1 MNNHILTSLSI
12 ITSFHNKNKSVLDAF
27 LPIVEYGIATLESNK
42 QTGHYDVDT
51 LKDEIFNNTGVKI
64 NRISLIS
71 LLKRFEK
78 NKEIALMDNNNYY
91 RIENKTNQAQYLEAI
106 NKHNRSIQNLILKY
120 KEFNDDKRKEDE
132 IIEWIY
138 TFVTE
143 YSKYILVQ
151 KGDVRF
157 SDMNFMQY
165 KPLVDFL
172 IKVNESDN
180 EAIQT
185 FINIYYGFSLCEIL
199 NNNQLEIQQLK
210 INDITIYLDSN
221 FLLRLMDLQEEHAC
235 EETKELYDILHKHN
249 ARLRIFKETI
259 EEIKQVISYYYNY
272 YKTNNQIYNSLL
284 DTPEYISGVLGAFY
298 RRKLTFFQIEDIIDE
313 VEDQIEQFGISV
325 DALSRYKTNV
335 SEDELNALYTAKYG
349 ETSKEEQSNYRSKK
363 CKNYLA
369 IREVIQYRRS
379 SEKAVA
385 SCLGKSKF
393 VFLTCDKKL
402 CQYSRSKDTTN
413 KYPLIVSQELLA
425 NDLMLFDPQ
434 NFSSIAIRLMAS
446 VYTESQYLD
455 VHILDDLSKTIVAVS
470 KENPENADYIIN
482 ATRNSMN
489 FEKINEIFKDNIAD
503 NKLQLIELSQKSKE
517 KEAREEAD
525 RKNLLADNQ
534 AQQNT
539 IEEQRKD
546 ISKLQSELNQSK
558 LRTLEAEEMRK
569 QDATS
574 YFVADMNN
582 YIKRK
587 NVTWA
592 ILTVLFTLVLVA
604 TGTLTLFWDV
614 LVCWA
619 KIVLSVTQYLLS
631 VTSIL
636 TRIFNLKMKWFRRC
650 IIKKVTQ
657 LLRKYNITME
667 DVTNYNENKLN
678 LNISKLLLQE
688 GLVDKTI

>member
-1 MNNHILTSLSI
+1 
-12 ITSFHNKNKSVLDAF
+12 
-27 LPIVEYGIATLESNK
+27 
-42 QTGHYDVDT
+42 
-51 LKDEIFNNTGVKI
+51 
-64 NRISLIS
+64 
-71 LLKRFEK
+71 
-78 NKEIALMDNNNYY
+78 
-91 RIENKTNQAQYLEAI
+91 
-106 NKHNRSIQNLILKY
+106 
-120 KEFNDDKRKEDE
+120 
-132 IIEWIY
+132 
-138 TFVTE
+138 
-143 YSKYILVQ
+143 
-151 KGDVRF
+151 
-157 SDMNFMQY
+157 
-165 KPLVDFL
+165 
-172 IKVNESDN
+172 
-180 EAIQT
+180 
-185 FINIYYGFSLCEIL
+185 
-199 NNNQLEIQQLK
+199 
-210 INDITIYLDSN
+210 
-221 FLLRLMDLQEEHAC
+221 
-235 EETKELYDILHKHN
+235 
-249 ARLRIFKETI
+249 
-259 EEIKQVISYYYNY
+259 
-272 YKTNNQIYNSLL
+272 
-284 DTPEYISGVLGAFY
+284 
-298 RRKLTFFQIEDIIDE
+298 
-313 VEDQIEQFGISV
+313 
-325 DALSRYKTNV
+325 
-335 SEDELNALYTAKYG
+335 
-349 ETSKEEQSNYRSKK
+349 
-363 CKNYLA
+363 
-369 IREVIQYRRS
+369 
-379 SEKAVA
+379 
-385 SCLGKSKF
+385 
-393 VFLTCDKKL
+393 
-402 CQYSRSKDTTN
+402 
-413 KYPLIVSQELLA
+413 
-425 NDLMLFDPQ
+425 
-434 NFSSIAIRLMAS
+434 MAS

-657 LLRKYNITME
+657 LLRKYNITIE
-667 DVTNYNENKLN
+667 DVTNYNEHKLN